1 MSQRAFAKIRH
12 RIKTTPWFVSCNPRL
27 TDIWAEVGREE
38 GEVGLAL
45 PLGRV
50 AVALAGQRR
59 PQRTVV
65 AGSRVRFLDL
75 DEDEELRRGEDEGA
89 EPARQS
95 LEPARQRLEPDEGAE
110 PARQRLEPAR
120 QRLEP
125 DAPGVDERAERMYQH
140 LTTQTAPD
148 CIRQAVPNIYNAC
161 RKKCFR
167 KS

>member
-12 RIKTTPWFVSCNPRL
+12 RIKATPWFVSCNPRL

-89 EPARQS
+89 EPARQ
-95 LEPARQRLEPDEGAE
+95 
-110 PARQRLEPAR
+110 
-120 QRLEP
+120 RLEP

-161 RKKCFR
+161 RKNAFVSRNEIK
-167 KS
+167 

>member
-89 EPARQS
+89 EPARQ
-95 LEPARQRLEPDEGAE
+95 RLEPDEGA
-110 PARQRLEPAR
+110 EPAR

-161 RKKCFR
+161 RKNAFASRNEIK
-167 KS
+167 